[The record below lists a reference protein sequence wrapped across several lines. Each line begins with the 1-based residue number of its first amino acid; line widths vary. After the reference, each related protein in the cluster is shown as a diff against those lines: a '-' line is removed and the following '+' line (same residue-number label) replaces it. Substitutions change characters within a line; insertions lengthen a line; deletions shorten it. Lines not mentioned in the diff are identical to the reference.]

1 MGYQRR
7 VHGES
12 SKHQPSGHTAVPIR
26 EDNMDSKLVIST
38 AVFLVLT
45 FIESGDSL
53 KCYQCNSYV
62 DANCADPFFY
72 AEEADK
78 KPEDRV
84 MKDPSMLTDCPE
96 DTAERTHFCRKIAQ
110 TVRDDD
116 RVIRSC
122 GWIPDDKG
130 RDCYTTV
137 LEEYNTLVCACKEE
151 GCNGANGFSV
161 SMFATLSALLLA
173 YLIH

>member
-1 MGYQRR
+1 MGSPPNINR
-7 VHGES
+7 VATLLSQSE
-12 SKHQPSGHTAVPIR
+12 KTTWTQ
-26 EDNMDSKLVIST
+26 KLVISA

-96 DTAERTHFCRKIAQ
+96 D
-110 TVRDDD
+110 

-151 GCNGANGFSV
+151 GCNEANGFSV